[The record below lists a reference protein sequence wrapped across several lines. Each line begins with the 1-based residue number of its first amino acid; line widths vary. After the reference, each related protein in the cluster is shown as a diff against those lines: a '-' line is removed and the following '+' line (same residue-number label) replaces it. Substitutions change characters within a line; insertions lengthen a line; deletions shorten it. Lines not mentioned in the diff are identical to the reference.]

1 MRGRVT
7 VALLLTIGFYG
18 LALGIAGGLLSI
30 AWLFWVNGHHV
41 NRVTAFCV
49 IGAGVILWSIVPR
62 PERFQPPGPA
72 LEAASNP
79 RLFKELN
86 DVASRVGEPMPHEVY
101 LVPDVNAGVRQRG
114 GFMGARRPARHVAR
128 PAAPPGPDHF
138 RNARRDRAR
147 VRSLSRRRHPAGPM
161 DLQDARGN
169 HPDRPTTVGQ

>member
-18 LALGIAGGLLSI
+18 LALGIAGGLLLI
-30 AWLFWVNGHHV
+30 AWLLWVNGHHV
-41 NRVTAFCV
+41 NRITAFCV
-49 IGAGVILWSIVPR
+49 IGAGVILWSIAPR

-101 LVPDVNAGVRQRG
+101 LVPDMNAGVRQRG
-114 GFMGARRPARHVAR
+114 GFMGAPGRPGMLLGLPLLPGPTISQMRALIAHQFGHHSGGDTRPAPWVYKTPEAVIPTR
-128 PAAPPGPDHF
+128 PPI
-138 RNARRDRAR
+138 
-147 VRSLSRRRHPAGPM
+147 S
-161 DLQDARGN
+161 
-169 HPDRPTTVGQ
+169 

>member
-49 IGAGVILWSIVPR
+49 IGAGIILWSIVPR
-62 PERFQPPGPA
+62 PERFEPPGPA
-72 LEAASNP
+72 LEPASNP

-101 LVPDVNAGVRQRG
+101 LVPDVNAGVRARGAHGGRRSPHHRAAHDLWGGPGLRRLLAQRG
-114 GFMGARRPARHVAR
+114 R
-128 PAAPPGPDHF
+128 PGPE
-138 RNARRDRAR
+138 RGVSAAASGRICPVSARAAGGG
-147 VRSLSRRRHPAGPM
+147 RH
-161 DLQDARGN
+161 Q
-169 HPDRPTTVGQ
+169 

>member
-18 LALGIAGGLLSI
+18 LALGIAGGLLLI
-30 AWLFWVNGHHV
+30 AWLLWVNGHHV
-41 NRVTAFCV
+41 NRITAFCV
-49 IGAGVILWSIVPR
+49 IGAGVILWSIAPR

-101 LVPDVNAGVRQRG
+101 LVPDMNAGVRQRG
-114 GFMGARRPARHVAR
+114 GFLGAPGRRVLLLRLPLLHALTISGLLVVIAPVFGCCPLVATLL
-128 PAAPPGPDHF
+128 APWLLET
-138 RNARRDRAR
+138 R
-147 VRSLSRRRHPAGPM
+147 VRV
-161 DLQDARGN
+161 DL
-169 HPDRPTTVGQ
+169 PVGC